1 MHRAV
6 YAKAMSQNLQRL
18 LARHANVIA
27 KFPEHRLA
35 KILPEV
41 LNSKSMT
48 LTQFDDKVTCI
59 AGGSSP
65 PFPFPSAWDYYAWA
79 SSDKVLANIRVPF
92 LALNAED
99 DPIVQVLPV
108 EAGGNPYVVF
118 AVTEHGGHL
127 GWFEEGS
134 VPGRPRRWYRRPV
147 LEWLHAMGS
156 DMIPASRKCKP
167 IREIDGF
174 LKEEGRDDIG
184 CKVIEDGGHIVG
196 VQGEGSL
203 LAGL

>member
-1 MHRAV
+1 MA
-6 YAKAMSQNLQRL
+6 QNLQRL

-127 GWFEEGS
+127 GWFERVQPSGEI
-134 VPGRPRRWYRRPV
+134 RRWVSRPI
-147 LEWLHAMGS
+147 LEWLKAVGEDLVMPDRQVQPLHVVN
-156 DMIPASRKCKP
+156 
-167 IREIDGF
+167 GF
-174 LKEEGRDDIG
+174 LQQVDRDDIG
-184 CKVIEDGGHIVG
+184 CKEVEGGGHVFG
-196 VQGEGSL
+196 VEGEGGL
-203 LAGL
+203 IAGL